1 MSSSH
6 AHPGHP
12 LRRPGAGLAVA
23 LLAVLAAAPAAFAA
37 GGHAHPAVPG
47 GDADVPAP
55 AAAAE
60 AASDG
65 RLAPLLEGMGDL
77 RFPISSDVPLAQR
90 YFDQG
95 LVLAYGFNHAEAER
109 SFREAARRDPDCAIC
124 WWGAALVLGPNINA
138 PMDPNDAPR
147 AWSALHTAREL
158 AARNGGA
165 DERERTY
172 IEALSARYAEEPP
185 EDRSGLDLAYAG
197 AMREVARRFPGDLDA
212 QVLFAEALMD
222 TMPWDYWREDGSPK
236 PATEEVLAALDS
248 VIARDPDHPGA
259 NHLKIHAVEVHYPER
274 ALESAGNLAHAVPG
288 AGHLV
293 HMPSHIYL
301 NLGMYHEATAANL
314 RAVASDRDYLVQ
326 CHAQGLYPVAYASHN
341 LHFLWAAAT
350 QEGRSGLA
358 IETAEKI
365 AARLVGDYAA
375 ELRGETAGSA
385 QHFWITPLYARV
397 RFGRWDEVLA
407 EPEPPA
413 DFHYPCGVW
422 HYAQGLALVRKGRL
436 EQARRHLEGLTAV
449 IAEPALEG
457 VTFWDMN
464 LLTDLLGVARHVLAG
479 ELAAAGG
486 DFETAIRELE
496 AGVAAED
503 ALNYDD
509 PPDWHHPVRQV
520 LGAVLLA
527 AGRPADAERV
537 YREDL
542 ERQPHNGWSLYG
554 LRAALGARGENAEAA
569 AVAER
574 FAEAW
579 KHADVELT
587 SSRL

>member
-1 MSSSH
+1 MRT
-6 AHPGHP
+6 AIIIP
-12 LRRPGAGLAVA
+12 LVLGLFAAV
-23 LLAVLAAAPAAFAA
+23 PAA
-37 GGHAHPAVPG
+37 GGG
-47 GDADVPAP
+47 GSHVHKPAP
-55 AAAAE
+55 VDLSDAPPPAAGAAV
-60 AASDG
+60 AADDG

-77 RFPISSDVPLAQR
+77 HFPISTDVPLAQR

-138 PMDPNDAPR
+138 PMKPNDAAR
-147 AWSALHTAREL
+147 AWSALRTAREL
-158 AARNGGA
+158 AARDGNGGA
-165 DERERTY
+165 GERERAL
-172 IEALSARYAEEPP
+172 IEALAARYAETPP
-185 EDRSGLDLAYAG
+185 EDRSGLDRAYAD
-197 AMREVARRFPGDLDA
+197 AMREVARRFPGDIDA
-212 QVLFAEALMD
+212 AVLFAEALMD
-222 TMPWDYWREDGSPK
+222 TMPWDYWQEDGAPK
-236 PATEEVLAALDS
+236 PATEEVLATLDAAL
-248 VIARDPDHPGA
+248 ARDPDHPGA
-259 NHLKIHAVEVHYPER
+259 NHLKIHAVERFYPER
-274 ALESAGNLAHAVPG
+274 GLEAARNLERAVPG

-301 NLGMYHEATAANL
+301 NLGMYHEATAANQ

-350 QEGRSGLA
+350 QEGRSALA
-358 IETAEKI
+358 IETAERI
-365 AARLVGDYAA
+365 AARLEGEHAG

-397 RFGRWDEVLA
+397 RFGRWDEVVA
-407 EPEPPA
+407 TPEPPA
-413 DFHYPCGVW
+413 DFLYPRGVW
-422 HYAQGLALVRKGRL
+422 HYARGLAQVRKGRL
-436 EQARRHLEGLTAV
+436 EEAATHLDQLSAV

-464 LLTDLLGVARHVLAG
+464 LLTDLLGVARRVLAG
-479 ELAAAGG
+479 ELAAARG
-486 DFETAIRELE
+486 DFTTAIRELE

-520 LGAVLLA
+520 LGAALLA
-527 AGRPADAERV
+527 AGRPAEAERV

-554 LRAALGARGENAEAA
+554 LRQSLAARGESAEAA
-569 AVAER
+569 AAAER

-579 KHADVELT
+579 RHADVELT

>member
-1 MSSSH
+1 MRSTASPSRRR
-6 AHPGHP
+6 
-12 LRRPGAGLAVA
+12 LRRSAGAFA
-23 LLAVLAAAPAAFAA
+23 LLVLATVPAAAS
-37 GGHAHPAVPG
+37 GGAHVHK
-47 GDADVPAP
+47 PAP
-55 AAAAE
+55 IDLDGGAPPPATGAAE
-60 AASDG
+60 AARDG

-77 RFPISSDVPLAQR
+77 HFPISTDVPLAQR
-90 YFDQG
+90 WFDQG

-138 PMDPNDAPR
+138 PMNPNDAPR
-147 AWSALHTAREL
+147 AWSALSTAREL
-158 AARNGGA
+158 AARDGGG
-165 DERERTY
+165 DERER
-172 IEALSARYAEEPP
+172 ALIATLSVRYAEKPP
-185 EDRSGLDLAYAG
+185 EDRSGLDRAYAD
-197 AMREVARRFPGDLDA
+197 AMREVARRFPGDVDV

-222 TMPWDYWREDGSPK
+222 TMPWDYWQEDGSPK
-236 PATEEVLAALDS
+236 PATAEVLGVLDAALP
-248 VIARDPDHPGA
+248 RDPDHPGA
-259 NHLKIHAVEVHYPER
+259 NHLKIHAVERYYPER
-274 ALESAGNLAHAVPG
+274 GLEAARQLERAVPG

-301 NLGMYHEATAANL
+301 NLGMYHEATAANQ

-326 CHAQGLYPVAYASHN
+326 CHAQGLYPVNYASHN

-350 QEGRSGLA
+350 QEGRSALA
-358 IETAEKI
+358 IETAERI
-365 AARLVGDYAA
+365 AARLAGEHAE
-375 ELRGETAGSA
+375 ELRGETAGTA

-397 RFGRWDEVLA
+397 RFGRWDEVMA
-407 EPEPPA
+407 TPEPPA
-413 DFHYPCGVW
+413 DFLYPRGVW
-422 HYAQGLALVRKGRL
+422 HYARGLASVRTGRL
-436 EQARRHLEGLTAV
+436 DDAGVHLEKLSAV
-449 IAEPALEG
+449 IADPALEG

-464 LLTDLLGVARHVLAG
+464 LLTDLLGVARHVLAA
-479 ELAAAGG
+479 ELAAARG
-486 DFETAIRELE
+486 DFATAIAELE

-542 ERQPHNGWSLYG
+542 ERQPHNGWSLHG
-554 LRAALGARGENAEAA
+554 LAASLEARGETTAA
-569 AVAER
+569 AAAAAR

-579 KHADVELT
+579 RHADVELT
-587 SSRL
+587 ASRL

>member
-1 MSSSH
+1 MPRSTH
-6 AHPGHP
+6 HGHSRRRRRAP
-12 LRRPGAGLAVA
+12 LAAA
-23 LLAVLAAAPAAFAA
+23 LFVLAAPGAFAS
-37 GGHAHPAVPG
+37 GGHAHPVAPG
-47 GDADVPAP
+47 ADPDVPRP
-55 AAAAE
+55 SAAAA
-60 AASDG
+60 APSDG

-77 RFPISSDVPLAQR
+77 HFPISTDVPLAQR

-138 PMDPNDAPR
+138 PMNPNDVAR
-147 AWSALHTAREL
+147 AWSALRTAREL
-158 AARNGGA
+158 AGRDGVS
-165 DERERTY
+165 ERERAY
-172 IEALSARYAEEPP
+172 IEALAKRYAEEPP
-185 EDRSGLDLAYAG
+185 EDRSALDLAYAG
-197 AMREVARRFPGDLDA
+197 AMREVARRFPDDLDA

-222 TMPWDYWREDGSPK
+222 TMPWDYWNQDGTAK
-236 PATEEVLAALDS
+236 PATEEALAALDG

-274 ALESAGNLAHAVPG
+274 GLESARNLADAVPG

-350 QEGRSGLA
+350 QEGRSELA
-358 IETAEKI
+358 IDTAEKI
-365 AARLVGDYAA
+365 AARLEGEYAS

-385 QHFWITPLYARV
+385 QHFWITPLFARV

-413 DFHYPCGVW
+413 DFHYPRGVW
-422 HYAQGLALVRKGRL
+422 HYAQGLALTREGRL
-436 EQARRHLEGLTAV
+436 EEARGHLEGLTGA
-449 IAEPALEG
+449 IAEPELEG
-457 VTFWDMN
+457 MTFWDMN
-464 LLTDLLGVARHVLAG
+464 LLTDLLGVAKHMLAG
-479 ELAAAGG
+479 EIAAAAG
-486 DFETAIRELE
+486 DYETAIRELE

-527 AGRPADAERV
+527 AGRPADAEHV

-554 LRAALGARGENAEAA
+554 LHAALAARGETAEAA

-579 KHADVELT
+579 RHADVELT